1 MLRINE
7 TATRLGLKSKL
18 AVKSISRQLKKR
30 GFADI
35 YAGVSKNGTIG
46 IIGTK
51 VDGFTKEAH
60 IIKPDGQRILKEYIR
75 IDSPDKN
82 SGAFNRIIQ
91 TWKSNK
97 KGLVFSERS
106 TLFYDGH
113 KLPDEISTMYADK
126 ECDGVEITKRFPFN
140 KYAQHYMKNH
150 GNN

>member
-1 MLRINE
+1 MLGMNE
-7 TATRLGLKSKL
+7 AATKLGLGSKL
-18 AVKSISRQLKKR
+18 VVKKIAKQLKKS

-35 YAGVSKNGTIG
+35 YTGVSKNGTIG

-51 VDGFTKEAH
+51 ADGFTKEAH

-91 TWKSNK
+91 TWKSAK

-106 TLFYDGH
+106 TLYYDGH
-113 KLPDEISTMYADK
+113 KLPNAIRTVLADK
-126 ECDGVEITKRFPFN
+126 ECDGVEIVNKFPFQ
-140 KYAQHYMKNH
+140 KYAQNYMRKN
-150 GNN
+150 